1 MKEDILSIIN
11 HFGVQHQQKKFAE
24 EVFELQE
31 AITRNEEAAYNW
43 YENEMT
49 DRDYKKHIIEEIADV
64 LHLLEQFKLYYDI
77 SNEDIK
83 EIFQAKVKRTISEIN
98 VEINKLKEEK

>member
-1 MKEDILSIIN
+1 MKEDILEIIN
-11 HFGVQHQQKKFAE
+11 HFGVQPQQRKLQE

-31 AITRNEEAAYNW
+31 AITTHELKKTVE
-43 YENEMT
+43 YEIPLTEIVGT
-49 DRDYKKHIIEEIADV
+49 KEHIIEEIADV

-83 EIFQAKVKRTISEIN
+83 EIFQAKVKRTIERIN
-98 VEINKLKEEK
+98 DEN